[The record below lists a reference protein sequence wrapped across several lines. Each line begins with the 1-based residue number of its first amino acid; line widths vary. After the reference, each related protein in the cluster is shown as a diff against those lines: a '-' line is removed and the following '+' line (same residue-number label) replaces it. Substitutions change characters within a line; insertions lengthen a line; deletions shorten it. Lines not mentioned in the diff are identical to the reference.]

1 MTLGIPH
8 HYTSLV
14 KEELDS
20 SEVVPSRGS
29 ANVNSKTQYW
39 RIQVSLPLLLALL
52 LLLFSLGAIVA
63 TLFAHFSG
71 TQSRQLRCPI
81 NGAVL
86 RRGRKLLYSPQ
97 YHIHR
102 TLNSLALGT
111 IDWTLTPEQYFY
123 QYRNFCCLTTA

>member
-71 TQSRQLRCPI
+71 TQSRQLVVPLTAQFYDEEGNYCILP
-81 NGAVL
+81 N
-86 RRGRKLLYSPQ
+86 
-97 YHIHR
+97 
-102 TLNSLALGT
+102 T
-111 IDWTLTPEQYFY
+111 ISIEP
-123 QYRNFCCLTTA
+123 